1 MMRLQFS
8 LLMMFIAAFSSME
21 TEKALV
27 AAPESAPSAV
37 PHPAPV
43 DEYAIAGDGGLV
55 YDPLRREALKTG
67 QLAAYA
73 RRRDGRQRC
82 RWAAV
87 VWTFK
92 CPNRQ
97 RPTMLCQSHT
107 RSAGKKA
114 PTSATNAA
122 CAILR

>member
-1 MMRLQFS
+1 MMRLQLS
-8 LLMMFIAAFSSME
+8 LLLMFAAILS
-21 TEKALV
+21 TVGTPKIL
-27 AAPESAPSAV
+27 AAPPAATPTAA
-37 PHPAPV
+37 HLPAPV
-43 DEYAIAGDGGLV
+43 DEYAIATDGGLI